1 MIVIAD
7 KVGQLGNRLFH
18 FAHFVAFGRTH
29 DVAVANPG
37 FGDFA
42 AFFPEF
48 SSDPLC
54 RFPVRRSRVPATER
68 TRVAAFRSCAL
79 LVRGPVPKVRLQAGE
94 ACDLRSP
101 EFRRQAER
109 RRLLM
114 VSGWLFRDDASFR
127 EHGPLL
133 RSLFKPADD
142 YRLIAERT
150 AREAR
155 RDCDVLVGVHV
166 RHGDYAAYAGGRH
179 FHPVEAYAR
188 LIERLAGLF
197 PGRRPGFVV
206 CSDDPASCTA
216 LRGARVTAGPGH
228 MVEDMYA
235 LAQCDYIVGPP
246 STFSAWASFYGEV
259 PLHHFNDPDAELSL
273 EAFRVSTG

>member
-1 MIVIAD
+1 VIVIAD

-18 FAHFVAFGRTH
+18 FAHFVAFGRSH

-42 AFFPEF
+42 SFFPEL

-54 RFPVRRSRVPATER
+54 RVPARRSHVPATER
-68 TRVAAFRSCAL
+68 TREAAFRACAL
-79 LVRGPVPKVRLQAGE
+79 LARGPVPKMRLATGE

-127 EHGPLL
+127 EQAGLL
-133 RSLFKPADD
+133 RLLFKPADVHL
-142 YRLIAERT
+142 RSAERT
-150 AREAR
+150 TGEAR

-166 RHGDYAAYAGGRH
+166 RHGDYAQYAGGRH
-179 FHPVEAYAR
+179 FHPVDAYAR

-197 PGRRPGFVV
+197 PGRRPRFLV

-216 LRGARVTAGPGH
+216 LRSEHVMAGPGQL
-228 MVEDMYA
+228 VEDMYA
-235 LAQCDYIVGPP
+235 LAGCDYIVGPP

-259 PLHHFNDPDAELSL
+259 PLHHFQDPDAELSL